1 MEKQLIEIITKLVSY
16 PTVSPVGNEYL
27 CQKYLQKILK
37 KLNAKVTIMAKDKK
51 RPNVIAEWGKGS
63 KSLVIALHMD
73 VVEVGKAW
81 KDNPFKVRTSKGYLI
96 GRGVL
101 DDKGPY
107 AVAYLAVKK
116 FLKDYPK
123 FTGKLYLVALADEEA
138 DNVFGVKYLLTR
150 KFKAAAALIP
160 DGGSLKELDVGE
172 KGCVQLKIF
181 SYGKQEHSALQEN
194 GNNAIE
200 NILSVMNEIKKMT
213 WSNKYDQSFSPT
225 KVNFSLIKG
234 GSFPNSIAAQ
244 CFVQMDIRYPFG
256 FTSKYVLDKV
266 NEVISRAKKT
276 NPRSKYKIEI
286 VYKTEP
292 HKVENIKLI
301 KQFLKAGEN
310 INLKIKPI
318 TLAGN
323 SVGKEFTE
331 GGIPAIVHYPSSI
344 LTPHEPEEKI
354 KINDYL
360 KGIELYYQF
369 LKLYFEQE

>member
-16 PTVSPVGNEYL
+16 PTASPAGNEYL

-37 KLNAKVTIMAKDKK
+37 KLNAKVTIMAKDKQ

-138 DNVFGVKYLLTR
+138 NNVFGVKYLLTR

-172 KGCVQLKIF
+172 KVCVQL
-181 SYGKQEHSALQEN
+181 
-194 GNNAIE
+194 
-200 NILSVMNEIKKMT
+200 
-213 WSNKYDQSFSPT
+213 
-225 KVNFSLIKG
+225 
-234 GSFPNSIAAQ
+234 
-244 CFVQMDIRYPFG
+244 
-256 FTSKYVLDKV
+256 
-266 NEVISRAKKT
+266 
-276 NPRSKYKIEI
+276 
-286 VYKTEP
+286 
-292 HKVENIKLI
+292 
-301 KQFLKAGEN
+301 
-310 INLKIKPI
+310 
-318 TLAGN
+318 
-323 SVGKEFTE
+323 
-331 GGIPAIVHYPSSI
+331 
-344 LTPHEPEEKI
+344 
-354 KINDYL
+354 
-360 KGIELYYQF
+360 
-369 LKLYFEQE
+369 